1 MKKFKIILLITLGF
15 TFNSCE
21 LEESPIF
28 LDKDAVYTNITV
40 ARSALDGIY
49 QGLTSY
55 GGQEQRLFVVNG
67 YSGHFNTGKNGNSNS
82 NINNS
87 NLFSLSPNYDKDSS
101 DMWQALYNTIGRC
114 NGAIVNIT
122 PTENVSGFNDI
133 LGQAYF
139 VRAWTYF
146 SLVRLFGDIPLWL
159 TLPDSDN
166 LNLPKSTARDVYA
179 QIISDAEMAL
189 SLMNGQDQG
198 SGYPKEFAAN
208 MLLAKVYMTLATNP
222 TLQAS
227 GMSEAQYW
235 QMAYSEATKVYG
247 QYSLVSEYSS
257 LFTNEVRNSSESI
270 FELQISE
277 AAANSQMGRNFSPWK
292 WKAGQCFGWFKVH
305 ADVYDDHAATYP
317 GDPRI
322 EGTYL
327 YEYTRADN
335 GNTARFYPA
344 NASRSRY
351 FNAHPFLFKFANKD
365 KTSAT
370 QFGDQNLI
378 IYRYADLLLMLA
390 EISNELQNG
399 EQIGYVSEVLNR
411 AGMAPH
417 SGFTGTKE
425 EFRDAIMREYR
436 YELLGE
442 GEDSHNNRR
451 RGHLY
456 FMTHVIDKHNNA
468 PNLKNSV
475 DLILSADPTKVMQ
488 LPIPLVE
495 INTNE
500 LID

>member
-1 MKKFKIILLITLGF
+1 MKNYKIILLISLSF

-28 LDKDAVYTNITV
+28 LDKDAVYGNLNV

-67 YSGHFNTGKNGNSNS
+67 YSGFFNTGKNGNSNK

-114 NGAIVNIT
+114 NGAIENIAVT
-122 PTENVSGFNDI
+122 DTDSGFNDI

-146 SLVRLFGDIPLWL
+146 SLVRLFGDIPLWI
-159 TLPDSDN
+159 TLPDSEN
-166 LNLPKSTARDVYA
+166 LNLGKSTSRDVYS

-189 SLMNGQDQG
+189 SLMNGQLQG
-198 SGYPKEFAAN
+198 SGYPRQYAAN

-227 GMSEAQYW
+227 GMSEVQYW
-235 QMAYSEATKVYG
+235 QKAYNEARKVYG
-247 QYSLVSEYSS
+247 QYSLVSDYTS
-257 LFTNEVRNSSESI
+257 LFTNEARNTSESI

-292 WKAGQCFGWFKVH
+292 WKKGQCFGWFKVH

-322 EGTYL
+322 IGTYL
-327 YEYTRADN
+327 YEYSRADN
-335 GNTARFYPA
+335 GNSAKFYPA
-344 NASRSRY
+344 NPSRSKY
-351 FNAHPFLFKFANKD
+351 FNAHPFFFKYANKD
-365 KTSAT
+365 TNSST
-370 QFGDQNLI
+370 QYGNQNLI
-378 IYRYADLLLMLA
+378 IYRYADLLIMLA

-399 EQIGYVSEVLNR
+399 EQLGYVAEVLNR
-411 AGMAPH
+411 AGMSPH
-417 SGFTGTKE
+417 SGFTGSKE
-425 EFRDAIMREYR
+425 DFRDAVMREYR

-456 FMTHVIDKHNNA
+456 FMTNVIDVHNNA
-468 PNLKNSV
+468 PNLKNNV
-475 DLILSADPTKVMQ
+475 DLILNSDPLKVML